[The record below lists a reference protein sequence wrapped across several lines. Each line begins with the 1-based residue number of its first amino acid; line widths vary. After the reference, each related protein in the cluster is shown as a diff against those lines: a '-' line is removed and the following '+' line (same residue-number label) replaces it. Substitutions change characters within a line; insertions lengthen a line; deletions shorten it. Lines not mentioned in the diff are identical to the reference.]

1 MANKMKKN
9 KSILLNQNNKETN
22 VEVLSI
28 IGETPQFN
36 AKIPDEIGILPLRN
50 TVLYPGLVVPVTVS
64 RKKAARLVRKV
75 NKGDKILGVVA
86 LKNPN
91 VENPTAQDL
100 YTIGTIAHI
109 LKTINMPDG
118 SMTIIIQGR
127 GRFVVEE
134 FLREEPFFVA
144 RIRELAE
151 NFPTQYTREIKALIA
166 SLKESAIKILKLNPD
181 IPQEAQIAVDNIE
194 SLAFLTHFLASNL
207 NAELHEKQELLEIDD
222 GVQRATKLLELMLR
236 EIQLLELKHEIQSK
250 AHSDIEQQQR
260 DYFLRQ
266 QLKVLQDELGDEA
279 GGVKIDELRQRAAS
293 KKWSEQMAKHFER
306 ELIRLQRSNPAS
318 PEYAINLNYI
328 ELLLDLPWNEYSEDN
343 LDLHNAQK
351 ILNEDHYG
359 LEKVKERILEYLAV
373 LKLKKDFK
381 GPILCLYGP
390 PGVGKTS
397 LGRSIARALNRK
409 YVRISL
415 GGLHDEA
422 EIRGHRKTYIGAM
435 PGKFITAI
443 KKAGT
448 SNPVIIL
455 DEIDKIGADY
465 KGDPAS
471 ALLEVLDPEQN
482 SSFVDNYLEV
492 EYDLSKV
499 LFIATANTLD
509 TIHPALRDRM
519 EIIEISGYT
528 TEEKLEIAKKHL
540 IRKQR
545 QENGLKANQVNFTE
559 SALLTIIE
567 NYTRE
572 SGVRNLERKIG
583 AIMRKI
589 AKLIAL
595 EEPYTK
601 KITPEVV
608 EKLLGTPIFDKE
620 MYESNEEIAGVVT
633 GLAWT
638 ATGGEILF
646 VEASLSRGKGRL
658 TISGQLGEVMKESV
672 SAALS
677 YLKAHAHNY
686 NINYRIFEQYDLHV
700 HVPAGA
706 VPKDGPS
713 AGITILT
720 ALASVYTQRKVKEK
734 IAMTGE
740 ITLRGKV
747 LPIGGV
753 KEKLLAAIRAGIKEV
768 ILPKKN
774 EKDVKEI
781 PEHYLKKLSI
791 SYVETAQEVLNLAL
805 LPQKVANPMDLQ
817 VVENEK
823 NCE

>member
-608 EKLLGTPIFDKE
+608 EKLLGTPVFDKE
-620 MYESNEEIAGVVT
+620 IYEIEEIAGIVT

-677 YLKAHAHNY
+677 YLKAHAHEY
-686 NINYRIFEQYDLHV
+686 NIDYRIFEQYDLHV

>member
-1 MANKMKKN
+1 MTKKAKKN
-9 KSILLNQNNKETN
+9 SSALLKENGKNTSVEVISILGEGSQNNE
-22 VEVLSI
+22 
-28 IGETPQFN
+28 
-36 AKIPDEIGILPLRN
+36 KIPETIGILALRN
-50 TVLYPGLVVPVTVS
+50 TVLYPGVVVPVTVS
-64 RKKAARLVRKV
+64 RKKAMRLIKKV
-75 NKGDKILGVVA
+75 NKTDKVLGVVA

-91 VENPTAQDL
+91 VEEPTPQDL
-100 YTIGTIAHI
+100 YRVGTLGHI

-118 SMTIIIQGR
+118 SMTVIIQGR
-127 GRFVVEE
+127 GRFEIRE
-134 FLREEPFFVA
+134 FLREEPYFWA
-144 RIRELAE
+144 KIEGLPE
-151 NFPTQYTREIKALIA
+151 KFPTHYSRETKALIA
-166 SLKESAIKILKLNPD
+166 SLKELAIKILKLNPD

-207 NAELHEKQELLEIDD
+207 SAELHEKQELLEIND
-222 GVQRATKLLELMLR
+222 GVERATKLLELMLR
-236 EIQLLELKHEIQSK
+236 EVQMLELKYEIQSK

-279 GGVKIDELRQRAAS
+279 GGVKIDELRQRAAQ
-293 KKWSEQMAKHFER
+293 KKWSEQVAKHFER
-306 ELIRLQRSNPAS
+306 ELIRLQRANPAS

-328 ELLLDLPWNEYSEDN
+328 ELLLDLPWGEYSEDN
-343 LDLHNAQK
+343 LDLKNAQR
-351 ILNEDHYG
+351 ILDEDHYG

-373 LKLKKDFK
+373 LKLKKDLR

-397 LGRSIARALNRK
+397 LGRSIAKALGRK
-409 YVRISL
+409 YVRMSL

-435 PGKFITAI
+435 PGKVISGI

-448 SNPVIIL
+448 SNPVMIL
-455 DEIDKIGADY
+455 DEVDKIGADY

-482 SSFVDNYLEV
+482 STFVDNYLEV

-540 IRKQR
+540 IPKQR
-545 QENGLKANQVNFTE
+545 QENGLNARQVSFTD
-559 SALLTIIE
+559 SAIQTIIE
-567 NYTRE
+567 KYTRE

-583 AIMRKI
+583 AIMRKV
-589 AKLIAL
+589 AKSVAL

-608 EKLLGTPIFDKE
+608 EQLLGTPIFDKE
-620 MYESNEEIAGVVT
+620 IYENDKIAGIVT

-646 VEASLSRGKGRL
+646 VEASLSKGKGKL

-677 YLKAHAHNY
+677 YLKAHAHEY
-686 NINYRIFEQYDLHV
+686 QIDYRLFEQYDLHI

-713 AGITILT
+713 AGIAILT
-720 ALASVYTQRKVKEK
+720 ALASVYTQRKVKDK
-734 IAMTGE
+734 LAMTGE

-747 LPIGGV
+747 LPIGGI

-768 ILPKKN
+768 ILPKRN
-774 EKDVKEI
+774 EKDIREI
-781 PEHYLKKLSI
+781 PEHYLKNLQI
-791 SYVETAQEVLNLAL
+791 YYVDTAQQVLSEAL
-805 LPQKVANPMDLQ
+805 LPQKVDNPIEFEISD
-817 VVENEK
+817 K
-823 NCE
+823 